1 LGTWYLMS
9 DGKIRGK
16 LLVELWANG
25 KPMTIQVL
33 ADKIGLNSSS
43 AMGYLLGLIKAK
55 YVEVPEKHYYCIT
68 CAGKEAIG
76 IPTVDSGL
84 AQCILTPVSDD
95 KAFHFY
101 YDVDQHSGVQANSL
115 EDFGN
120 KIQSVGLN
128 SLEFHLIRK
137 DFENWVRSLG
147 DVELAKKLA
156 LLRAAKLSGEDLSE
170 KLYETVNSRIEELKK
185 LLA

>member
-1 LGTWYLMS
+1 MS

-25 KPMTIQVL
+25 EPMTIQVL
-33 ADKIGLNSSS
+33 ADKVGLNPSS
-43 AMGYLLGLIKAK
+43 
-55 YVEVPEKHYYCIT
+55 EKHYYCIT
-68 CAGKEAIG
+68 CSGKEAIG
-76 IPTVDSGL
+76 LPNVDSGL

-101 YDVDQHSGVQANSL
+101 YDVDQHSGVQANGL

-120 KIQSVGLN
+120 KIQVVDLK
-128 SLEFHLIRK
+128 SLEFHLLRK
-137 DFENWVRSLG
+137 DFESWVRSLG
-147 DVELAKKLA
+147 DAELAKKLA
-156 LLRAAKLSGEDLSE
+156 LLRVAKLSGENLRE
-170 KLYETVNSRIEELKK
+170 KLSETVNSRIEELKK

>member
-1 LGTWYLMS
+1 MS

-25 KPMTIQVL
+25 EPMTIQVL
-33 ADKIGLNSSS
+33 ADKVGLNPSS

-68 CAGKEAIG
+68 CSGKEAIG
-76 IPTVDSGL
+76 LPNVDSGL
-84 AQCILTPVSDD
+84 AQCILTQVSDD

-120 KIQSVGLN
+120 KIQAVDLK
-128 SLEFHLIRK
+128 SLEFHLLRK

-147 DVELAKKLA
+147 DLELAKKLA
-156 LLRAAKLSGEDLSE
+156 LLRVAKLSGENLRE
-170 KLYETVNSRIEELKK
+170 KLSATVNSRIEELKN

>member
-1 LGTWYLMS
+1 MMS
-9 DGKIRGK
+9 DDKIRGK

-25 KPMTIQVL
+25 EPMTIQVL
-33 ADKIGLNSSS
+33 ADKIGLNPSS

-68 CAGKEAIG
+68 CSGKEAIG
-76 IPTVDSGL
+76 LPTVDGGL

-95 KAFHFY
+95 KAFNFY
-101 YDVDQHSGVQANSL
+101 FDVDQHSGVQANSL

-120 KIQSVGLN
+120 KIQTIDLKI
-128 SLEFHLIRK
+128 LEFHMFRK
-137 DFENWVRSLG
+137 DFENWIRSLG

-156 LLRAAKLSGEDLSE
+156 LLRAAKLSGENLRE
-170 KLYETVNSRIEELKK
+170 KLYETVNSRIEELKT